1 MARWILT
8 LLGCSLLAL
17 GGGDP
22 THPVRVEKVSWTSLP
37 AGWGGGVALLVRFE
51 VAPEWHMYW
60 SNPGDSGAPPEAK
73 AELPEGWRLGTPI
86 WPRPRVLRTDGETL
100 FVHEGSWGWLIPVIG
115 PDMSA
120 RPDFA
125 VDLSLSWMAC
135 KTVCKVG
142 RDKVRVPAPAAEWP
156 ACPAEIGGSPF
167 PSPLG
172 PDEQARFSGDR
183 LHLRLGARGLRHA
196 HFLQGIDPG
205 VHLQGGNPAE
215 LPVRDGICQGELPLR
230 VRAQDA
236 VGGRVAITG
245 LMMLGD
251 RPSDP
256 CVWIEQGRES
266 AENPSGETP

>member
-1 MARWILT
+1 MARWLLILFS
-8 LLGCSLLAL
+8 CSLLAWH
-17 GGGDP
+17 GVDP
-22 THPVRVEKVSWTSLP
+22 ARPVRVERVSWASLP
-37 AGWGGGVALLVRFE
+37 EQWGGGVALLVRFE

-73 AELPEGWRLGTPI
+73 AELPEGWRLGAPI

-115 PDMSA
+115 PAAAA

-135 KTVCKVG
+135 KTACKVG
-142 RDKVRVPAPAAEWP
+142 GEKVRVSAPSPELP
-156 ACPAEIGGSPF
+156 ACPAEVGGSPF
-167 PSPLG
+167 PIRLG
-172 PDEQARFSGDR
+172 PDEQASFRGDR
-183 LHLRLGARGLRHA
+183 LLLRVGARGRRHA

-205 VHLQGGNPAE
+205 VHVEGGNPVE
-215 LPVRDGICQGELPLR
+215 LPVRDGICHGEIPLR

-236 VGGRVAITG
+236 AGSRVAIAG
-245 LMMLGD
+245 LLLLGD

-256 CVWIEQGRES
+256 CIWIEQSRES
-266 AENPSGETP
+266 GENPRGEAP